1 MDVKMEDV
9 IQEKACIVEELLEI
23 DFDYEFDV
31 AKFFDFTKIETSEE
45 IMESEL
51 WFEFFQ
57 GHLPSPM
64 LVKLDKGADDLADS
78 FSSPRYGPCD
88 AYPMDNYS
96 GKPQYS
102 LNSEGKKGSMMLKSK
117 LKPTSQSKF
126 PVNSRLLQPTA
137 SHLAKQDQ
145 YTVAHSTRVSRR
157 HQRHGNPLKSP
168 GETDATKRQKLEIGY
183 LRKVAQLKHLT
194 SFLHKPSKK
203 VGTTDV
209 NSHAKPK
216 TTVPKE
222 PNFATA
228 NRARQSSNFRS
239 KNAPELGNDAK
250 YSGSSFRAKPL
261 NGKIQ
266 ETQSSAQTKIKIK
279 PPLPKFQSENARSG
293 RIANGSRVPESKR
306 ANFNKALLQENSD
319 QVYNFTARLVNK
331 KISSTKGDIGVLQ
344 NYKESTVSREFKL
357 RSNRKLSQ
365 NPPSEMFSKLS
376 LNPKTHPI
384 SLPGQDLLEVKA
396 SKKVLFANMK
406 ENENANVVTGNPMR
420 CFGNAGR
427 MLTDIGNQI
436 TSARTFKIY

>member
-1 MDVKMEDV
+1 MEDV
-9 IQEKACIVEELLEI
+9 IQEKSCVFEELLEI

-78 FSSPRYGPCD
+78 LTSSPSYGPCD
-88 AYPMDNYS
+88 AYSMDNYS
-96 GKPQYS
+96 GKSQYS
-102 LNSEGKKGSMMLKSK
+102 LNSEGKKGSMMLKSN

-126 PVNSRLLQPTA
+126 LVNSRLLQPTA
-137 SHLAKQDQ
+137 SRLAKQDQ

-194 SFLHKPSKK
+194 IFSHKPSKK

-228 NRARQSSNFRS
+228 NRARQRS

-250 YSGSSFRAKPL
+250 YSGSSFRAMPL
-261 NGKIQ
+261 NEKIQ

-306 ANFNKALLQENSD
+306 TNFNKALLQGNSHE
-319 QVYNFTARLVNK
+319 VYNFRASLVNK
-331 KISSTKGDIGVLQ
+331 KISSTKGDIGVLR
-344 NYKESTVSREFKL
+344 NNKKSTVSREFKL
-357 RSNRKLSQ
+357 CSSRKFSQ

-384 SLPGQDLLEVKA
+384 SLPGQDLLDVKV
-396 SKKVLFANMK
+396 SKKVSFSNMK
-406 ENENANVVTGNPMR
+406 ENKNANVVTGKPMR